1 MQPATVGPENG
12 QAALQQQ
19 RHDPEQLPEGSREKL
34 HRRWYAAFIHIADR
48 KRFPG
53 KEHRRQAH
61 QHRPAQIARQGIPA
75 RRHGWQ
81 G

>member
-1 MQPATVGPENG
+1 
-12 QAALQQQ
+12 LQQQ
-19 RHDPEQLPEGSREKL
+19 RHDPQQLPEGSREKL
-34 HRRWYAAFIHIADR
+34 HGGWNAAFIHIADR

-61 QHRPAQIARQGIPA
+61 QHRAAQIARQVVPA
-75 RRHGWQ
+75 RRHGRQ